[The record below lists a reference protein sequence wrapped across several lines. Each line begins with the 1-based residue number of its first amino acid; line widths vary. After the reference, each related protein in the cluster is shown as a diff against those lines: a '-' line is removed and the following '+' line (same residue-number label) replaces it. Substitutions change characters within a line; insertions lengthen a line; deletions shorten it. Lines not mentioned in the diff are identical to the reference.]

1 VAKTRAAARSASP
14 SRTRNPRHRRTPLS
28 SFRLRATPRL
38 ARSAKRG
45 PIKAWQLPKT
55 DDFVLTA
62 VGGDYWRLNGPPAIL
77 DEVRATQRDASG
89 NAPAQVIA
97 DGGEPLRC
105 CLRDAVAG
113 EELILFGYEPPLP
126 VSPYREIGAI
136 FTHAQPCTGRASSGA
151 YPADWRV
158 RSQVLRAYDD
168 RGWIHAATVHDGEHP
183 ETAIAELLAVPEVVQ
198 IHSRNVAYGC
208 YMFTVTR
215 DTSMPSLGQ

>member
-1 VAKTRAAARSASP
+1 MT
-14 SRTRNPRHRRTPLS
+14 TQ
-28 SFRLRATPRL
+28 FR
-38 ARSAKRG
+38 
-45 PIKAWQLPKT
+45 IH
-55 DDFVLTA
+55 A
-62 VGGDYWRLNGPPAIL
+62 VPPAIL

-105 CLRDAVAG
+105 CLRDAAAG

-136 FTHAQPCTGRASSGA
+136 FTHAQPCTGRASSEA

-215 DTSMPSLGQ
+215 DASMPSLGQ